1 MRERRDKRILHSF
14 IKRKAVSGYRFVR
27 LIESGSGGR
36 PHFTLCMDQDTYD
49 VLQAMRPDNVTL
61 IQVSA
66 LENEELLELKR
77 TRDQSEYCWTVKP
90 VFLEFVLDG
99 HPELERVTYIDADL
113 FSSLILARFL
123 TISRI
128 VRCFCHGAISS
139 FPHLKNRKSTCCSVF

>member
-1 MRERRDKRILHSF
+1 MTSAYCTVLSKGRLYQAIALFGSL
-14 IKRKAVSGYRFVR
+14 KAVQADAP
-27 LIESGSGGR
+27 I
-36 PHFTLCMDQDTYD
+36 FTLCMDQDTYD
-49 VLQAMRPDNVTL
+49 VLQAMRQDNVTL

-113 FSSLILARFL
+113 FFFADPR
-123 TISRI
+123 
-128 VRCFCHGAISS
+128 AI
-139 FPHLKNRKSTCCSVF
+139 FDNQPDCSVLLSRGDIVIPSFGKQEIDMLATSFRPV